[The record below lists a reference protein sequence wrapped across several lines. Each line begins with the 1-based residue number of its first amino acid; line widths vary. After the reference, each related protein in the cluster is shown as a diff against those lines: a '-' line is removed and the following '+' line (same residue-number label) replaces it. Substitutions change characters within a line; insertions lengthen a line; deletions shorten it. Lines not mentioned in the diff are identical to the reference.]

1 MKKNFGMRSCT
12 GVLLAIAL
20 FIVSCSKNDSTD
32 IVDDELVGIEVISST
47 QLNASDEVEL
57 ISEDI
62 TALAEDIYAVDEIS
76 FTQKVSFTSDFLPD
90 CVTITTIVKDK
101 SIEKTLD
108 FGDGCELRNGNVLSG
123 IILLTYSKDMEA
135 VTKTLNVSLQNFT
148 FNRVSIDGDASIVRT
163 RNNDNGNPQSVAE
176 ANFNAKWPEG
186 ETMSYTAN
194 RTREWIEGYGS
205 GFWGDN
211 VFLISGQATYEG
223 KLGYVFTKST
233 VEPLRREMSC
243 RFIVSGILEISRND
257 AKASLDF
264 GNGSCDAKGILT
276 YPDGT
281 TKEISLRRFRKKFP
295 PKFPF

>member
-1 MKKNFGMRSCT
+1 
-12 GVLLAIAL
+12 
-20 FIVSCSKNDSTD
+20 
-32 IVDDELVGIEVISST
+32 
-47 QLNASDEVEL
+47 
-57 ISEDI
+57 
-62 TALAEDIYAVDEIS
+62 
-76 FTQKVSFTSDFLPD
+76 
-90 CVTITTIVKDK
+90 
-101 SIEKTLD
+101 
-108 FGDGCELRNGNVLSG
+108 
-123 IILLTYSKDMEA
+123 
-135 VTKTLNVSLQNFT
+135 
-148 FNRVSIDGDASIVRT
+148 VSIDGDASIVRT

-281 TKEISLRRFRKKFP
+281 TKEISLTRFRKKFP
-295 PKFPF
+295 PEFPF